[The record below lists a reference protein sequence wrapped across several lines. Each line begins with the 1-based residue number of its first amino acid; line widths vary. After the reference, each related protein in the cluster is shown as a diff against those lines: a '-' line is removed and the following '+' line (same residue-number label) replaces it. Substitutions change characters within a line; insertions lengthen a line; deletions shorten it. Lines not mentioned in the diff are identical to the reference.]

1 MLSIFHTGAQFN
13 QPIVARIDTHLTST
27 ARHSRRMPAQT
38 ARGSLARV
46 EHRRSANL

>member
-27 ARHSRRMPAQT
+27 VRHSSTDA
-38 ARGSLARV
+38 G
-46 EHRRSANL
+46 ANSSRFPGES